1 MKFHVLTR
9 GKVLI
14 ERAKNYYKIPI
25 VHGPTDNVPDR
36 DLVRIASRGSQ
47 YVCVKAGTQVQVGRL
62 SLREVKRFTQIRQL
76 THVVNAKLC
85 LRAKPLPSS

>member
-25 VHGPTDNVPDR
+25 VHSPTDNVPDR
-36 DLVRIASRGSQ
+36 DLVRMQAGDRNAS
-47 YVCVKAGTQVQVGRL
+47 V
-62 SLREVKRFTQIRQL
+62 
-76 THVVNAKLC
+76 
-85 LRAKPLPSS
+85 

>member
-25 VHGPTDNVPDR
+25 VYGPTDNVPDR
-36 DLVRIASRGSQ
+36 DLVRMQARDRNTS
-47 YVCVKAGTQVQVGRL
+47 V
-62 SLREVKRFTQIRQL
+62 
-76 THVVNAKLC
+76 
-85 LRAKPLPSS
+85 